1 MSFPN
6 GHKDRKE
13 YTTDGFN
20 MSICTRIQSEY
31 IEDMQSICQDANC
44 WLNISFQNDLR
55 KFENSFLTYSLS
67 TQKTLQVKP
76 EQSFL
81 DFSYGLF
88 EACGFNGRPQLFNH
102 LVSE

>member
-1 MSFPN
+1 
-6 GHKDRKE
+6 
-13 YTTDGFN
+13 
-20 MSICTRIQSEY
+20 
-31 IEDMQSICQDANC
+31 
-44 WLNISFQNDLR
+44 LR

-81 DFSYGLF
+81 DFSDGLF